1 LNEKQLLHKEDL
13 DNTPFAE
20 KGSLARMYQLFGNQ
34 MDAVIEELNQKLV
47 A

>member
-1 LNEKQLLHKEDL
+1 VDKEDL

-20 KGSLARMYQLFGNQ
+20 KGGLSRMYQLFGNQ